1 MFKLLFGVI
10 AIGAII
16 MALLFFYWLKYVFV
30 EDNEKDER
38 RQYSRLSQNS
48 NEKNN
53 NSNNETLF
61 KVNPNFINKRKN
73 KKA

>member
-16 MALLFFYWLKYVFV
+16 MALLFFYWLKYVYV

-38 RQYSRLSQNS
+38 RQYSPLSQNS
-48 NEKNN
+48 MEKNN
-53 NSNNETLF
+53 NNGETLF
-61 KVNPNFINKRKN
+61 KVDPNFINKRKN

>member
-16 MALLFFYWLKYVFV
+16 MALLFFYWLKYVYV
-30 EDNEKDER
+30 EDKEKDER
-38 RQYSRLSQNS
+38 RQYSPLSQNS

-53 NSNNETLF
+53 NGETLF
-61 KVNPNFINKRKN
+61 KVDPNFINKRKN